1 VLESLAVGGSGLF
14 SLAGV
19 LGGPYTA
26 SIYAFSG
33 TGLIGPSLFSQ
44 SLGSSFA
51 GFTLTPNLP
60 LIGGSTY
67 AVVVSPSLFT
77 GVGSTGDLYAGGS
90 ALLCTAGTCNA
101 LFATRDVVGFAVG
114 FVPTSVVP
122 EPATLVAPRHGPPH
136 PRWHRAAPPGY
147 RDCVTTWRRV
157 DRVVGASTPRTRGS
171 ERPPYASGARRR
183 DARCRDIVCTPGA
196 PAHLLPGPRFTPEE
210 RRLETL
216 EARPQGG
223 VLVA

>member
-1 VLESLAVGGSGLF
+1 MPTDVTAARHPPRLACSVLLLGLSAATASAQSGYGQSFTAPIAPRVVLESLAVGGSGLF

-51 GFTLTPNLP
+51 GFTLMPNLP

-122 EPATLVAPRHGPPH
+122 EPATWLLLGT
-136 PRWHRAAPPGY
+136 GLL
-147 RDCVTTWRRV
+147 TL
-157 DRVVGASTPRTRGS
+157 GGI
-171 ERPPYASGARRR
+171 ARRHR
-183 DARCRDIVCTPGA
+183 GTATA
-196 PAHLLPGPRFTPEE
+196 
-210 RRLETL
+210 
-216 EARPQGG
+216 
-223 VLVA
+223 